1 VKKIVFTG
9 AESCGKS
16 YSASHISTKFN
27 LKLVAEHAREYL
39 NVQKLNYNYAD
50 IIKIAKFQRN
60 SELEAIHTSVNDI
73 IFDTDLITIK
83 IWLQYQHCDVPDWIE
98 NVIKTYHDRYYILMA
113 PTIPWIDDGLRTL
126 EGNRLAIHQLYKK
139 ELTIQGFNFFEI
151 DSKLDA
157 REKEIKD
164 LYQSLTTQNA

>member
-1 VKKIVFTG
+1 M
-9 AESCGKS
+9 
-16 YSASHISTKFN
+16 
-27 LKLVAEHAREYL
+27 AEHAREYL

-113 PTIPWIDDGLRTL
+113 PTIPWIDDGLR
-126 EGNRLAIHQLYKK
+126 NLADKREEIHQHYKK
-139 ELTIQGFNFFEI
+139 ELERLGFTHY
-151 DSKLDA
+151 
-157 REKEIKD
+157 EIKSKIGERD
-164 LYQSLTTQNA
+164 EDIERVYMKITTQSV

>member
-9 AESCGKS
+9 AESCGKTF
-16 YSASHISTKFN
+16 AATLISNTHN
-27 LKLVAEHAREYL
+27 LVFVPEYAREYL
-39 NVQKLNYNYAD
+39 KEKKTNYDYGD
-50 IIKIAKFQRN
+50 IIRIATLQYN
-60 SELEAIHTSVNDI
+60 AENEATNTSIGDI
-73 IFDTDLITIK
+73 VFDTDLVTIK
-83 IWLQYQHCDVPDWIE
+83 IWLEYMEWEVPIWIE
-98 NVIKTYHDRYYILMA
+98 NCIKGYRDRHYFLMT
-113 PTIPWIDDGLRTL
+113 PNIPWIDDGLRTL